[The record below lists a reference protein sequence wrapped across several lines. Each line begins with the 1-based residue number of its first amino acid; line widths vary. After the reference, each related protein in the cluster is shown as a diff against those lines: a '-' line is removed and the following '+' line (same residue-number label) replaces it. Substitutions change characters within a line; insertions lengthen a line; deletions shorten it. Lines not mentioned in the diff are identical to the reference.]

1 MGNEFVGI
9 VHPSKLY
16 NILTV
21 GTPFL
26 YIGPEPSHLSE
37 IVANANGDYRSYSA
51 SHGDVETVVERILE
65 QAEKQSL
72 ETVRRVPQI
81 TNEFSKEKLLPRLI
95 ELLECQVAPQTEMPS
110 SSGSAKR
117 LSAIR

>member
-1 MGNEFVGI
+1 
-9 VHPSKLY
+9 
-16 NILTV
+16 
-21 GTPFL
+21 
-26 YIGPEPSHLSE
+26 
-37 IVANANGDYRSYSA
+37 
-51 SHGDVETVVERILE
+51 VETVVERILE

-95 ELLECQVAPQTEMPS
+95 ELLECQVAAQTEMPS
-110 SSGSAKR
+110 SSGRSKR